1 MLKVTTNETAQKI
14 LFSIDYLGN
23 SQELYFKGS
32 RLNTASLGDA
42 AFCAFLPIAMN
53 KGLSLSIDRSVSKQL
68 AMNSQTIQSIYSTWF
83 NDMTT
88 VDTNLKQHNAAKRG
102 SKVASFFSC
111 GIDSLDTLLSHFE
124 EIDYLVYVEG
134 YDVWPHEKSYLKFMR
149 QKIRE
154 AGKLYKKEVIFIT
167 TNLHLEL
174 DTHIRW
180 GDQYHGAAL
189 ATVAHLLPAEIGKV
203 YIPSTYT
210 YSSLLPWGSH
220 PILDPL
226 WSSSS
231 LQIVHDGANKP
242 RAEKTLN
249 VYSDRMNIAPNIVRV
264 CLGDRTTGRH
274 NCSEC
279 EKCARTMLVID
290 LLNFKNKAKTFDFK
304 KHKNFKAL
312 TDAMGDLPLVLM
324 RTGETIQYFRKGQ
337 VTYDSDK
344 LAVLESKFQ
353 DMTKTGFSGA
363 YYDSYDRFIP
373 TDLIYRA
380 KLSDHIKEAAVG
392 HKDNLIDK
400 TKKTKALIV
409 SCKSLAIALYS
420 SQNIVR
426 LKHVKKLFKKHQD

>member
-1 MLKVTTNETAQKI
+1 MFKITTSTSKQKI

-42 AFCAFLPIAMN
+42 AFCAFLPIAMK
-53 KGLSLSIDRSVSKQL
+53 KGLSLSIDRPVSKQL
-68 AMNSQTIQSIYSTWF
+68 AINSQAIQAIYSTWF

-88 VDTNLKQHNAAKRG
+88 VDINLKQGSVTKRG

-154 AGKLYKKEVIFIT
+154 AAKLYKKEVIFIT

-189 ATVAHLLPAEIGKV
+189 ATVAHLLPADIGKV
-203 YIPSTYT
+203 YIPSTFT
-210 YSSLLPWGSH
+210 YSSLLAWGSH

-231 LQIVHDGANKP
+231 LQIVHDGAAKTRP
-242 RAEKTLN
+242 EKVLN
-249 VYSDRMNIAPNIVRV
+249 VYNDKTNIAPKFVRV
-264 CLGDRTTGRH
+264 CLGDRTSGDY
-274 NCSEC
+274 NCSVC
-279 EKCARTMLVID
+279 GKCTRTLVAID
-290 LLNFKNKAKTFDFK
+290 LLNFGNKAKTFK
-304 KHKNFKAL
+304 KYKNFQSL
-312 TDAMGDLPLVLM
+312 LDQFTDSEVEFMH
-324 RTGETIQYFRKGQ
+324 TGETIQYFRKGQ

-344 LAVLESKFQ
+344 LALLESKFK
-353 DMTKTGFSGA
+353 DMTKVGFTSA
-363 YYDSYDRFIP
+363 YYDSYDKFIP

-392 HKDNLIDK
+392 HKDNAIDK
-400 TKKTKALIV
+400 AKKTKALIV
-409 SCKSLAIALYS
+409 SGKSAAIKLYS
-420 SQNIVR
+420 GQNIVR
-426 LKHVKKLFKKHQD
+426 LKHIKKCFKKH

>member
-1 MLKVTTNETAQKI
+1 MLKVTTNKTAQKV

-42 AFCAFLPIAMN
+42 AFCAFLPIAMK
-53 KGLSLSIDRSVSKQL
+53 KGLGLSIDRPVSKQL
-68 AMNSQTIQSIYSTWF
+68 AMNSQTIQGIYSTWF
-83 NDMTT
+83 NDMAA
-88 VDTNLKQHNAAKRG
+88 VDIKLKQHSAAKRG

-111 GIDSLDTLLSHFE
+111 GIDSLDTLLSHFD

-154 AGKLYKKEVIFIT
+154 AAKLYKKDVIFIT

-189 ATVAHLLPAEIGKV
+189 AAVAHLLPADIGKV
-203 YIPSTYT
+203 YIPSTFT

-226 WSSSS
+226 WSSGS
-231 LQIVHDGANKP
+231 LQIVHDGAAKS
-242 RAEKTLN
+242 RAEKILK
-249 VYSDRMNIAPNIVRV
+249 VYSDSMNIAPNIVRV
-264 CLGDRTTGRH
+264 CLGDRTIGRY

-290 LLNFKNKAKTFDFK
+290 LFNFKNKAKTFDFK

-312 TDAMGDLPLVLM
+312 IDEIGDLPMELL
-324 RTGETIQYFRKGQ
+324 RTGETIQFFRNGQ
-337 VTYDSDK
+337 VSYDSDK
-344 LAVLESKFQ
+344 LGVLESKFQ

-363 YYDSYDRFIP
+363 YYDTFEKFIP
-373 TDLIYRA
+373 TDLIYRT
-380 KLSDHIKEAAVG
+380 KLSDYIKDVSVRY
-392 HKDNLIDK
+392 KDNAIDM
-400 TKKTKALIV
+400 TKKMKGIIV
-409 SCKSLAIALYS
+409 FSKSAAIKVYS

-426 LKHVKKLFKKHQD
+426 LKHVKKFFKKH